1 VTYECATD
9 DKGRAQAKGVAFV
22 GERAVAPAAPGR
34 SALPPLFAA
43 GFLVLLGV
51 LAWQFYGRLPLAVL
65 GLYVVA
71 SVVAFLAYGHDKSA
85 AVRKAWRVQEST
97 LHLFSL
103 LGGWPGA
110 LAAQRLFRH
119 KSSKASFQTT
129 YWITVVLNCA
139 ALGWL
144 LSPYGAQT
152 LQAVLA
158 PGLAMSARSAR
169 ITHCRACRA
178 TGSPGRLA
186 ALAGPL
192 RPNRANRKLEGTELP
207 IGDHQPDLFDA
218 RAAQGWCVGH
228 CTTAPARL
236 KNIERQPQRGPL
248 PGGWR
253 ERGLV
258 IDAIEA
264 AVGAQV
270 ELVAVAVAAHEE
282 FDRIDVRGHR
292 R

>member
-1 VTYECATD
+1 MRYQGRITTWND
-9 DKGRAQAKGVAFV
+9 DKGYGFITPNGGGARVFLHISEFSNRQRRPQVNELVTYACVTNDKGHSQAKAVASV

-43 GFLVLLGV
+43 GFLALLGV
-51 LAWQFYGRLPLAVL
+51 LAWQGRLPLAVL

-85 AVRKAWRVQEST
+85 AVRKVWRVQEST

-144 LSPYGAQT
+144 LSPHGAQT

-158 PGLAMSARSAR
+158 T
-169 ITHCRACRA
+169 I
-178 TGSPGRLA
+178 
-186 ALAGPL
+186 
-192 RPNRANRKLEGTELP
+192 
-207 IGDHQPDLFDA
+207 
-218 RAAQGWCVGH
+218 
-228 CTTAPARL
+228 
-236 KNIERQPQRGPL
+236 
-248 PGGWR
+248 
-253 ERGLV
+253 
-258 IDAIEA
+258 
-264 AVGAQV
+264 
-270 ELVAVAVAAHEE
+270 
-282 FDRIDVRGHR
+282 
-292 R
+292 